1 MIVRDAQRGPT
12 GSTPLPSSDGP
23 HCDATGITPVTTIS
37 RMIGISNGCARSW
50 TRCNGRRSPELRH
63 SSVTCRGALAAGL
76 SDRAN
81 PDLIRRAN
89 QGHGNIIARSGRARD
104 GTSAD
109 ADERI
114 PRVRLTRRA
123 NHGHLEYRRTN
134 RKARAA
140 RWRAFLMALQ
150 QGSFSKPF
158 VAFLRLVRC
167 PEKYLTRRANQAHSR
182 IIAKLLKPARR
193 NPRRAFSLEF
203 SESDGGRTSR
213 RHISHARRLSVVSA
227 PPSEPFRSKLISR
240 CARTCRHAA
249 WPEPRPHAAPAAKG

>member
-1 MIVRDAQRGPT
+1 MPTSSQHLQDARRHLSP
-12 GSTPLPSSDGP
+12 
-23 HCDATGITPVTTIS
+23 CRRTTSPRALDTSGES
-37 RMIGISNGCARSW
+37 RA
-50 TRCNGRRSPELRH
+50 
-63 SSVTCRGALAAGL
+63 
-76 SDRAN
+76 
-81 PDLIRRAN
+81 
-89 QGHGNIIARSGRARD
+89 
-104 GTSAD
+104 
-109 ADERI
+109 
-114 PRVRLTRRA
+114 
-123 NHGHLEYRRTN
+123 LEYRRTN

-150 QGSFSKPF
+150 RGSFSKLS

-167 PEKYLTRRANQAHSR
+167 PEKCLTRRANQGHSR
-182 IIAKLLKPARR
+182 IIAKLLKPVRR

-227 PPSEPFRSKLISR
+227 PSSEPFRSKLISR